1 VANRLCVGHH
11 QKSEFDTKL
20 FVCSLVR
27 GYRIDGAFLP
37 NAVGPA
43 VDLRQSEEMVSL
55 VEVSDEAA
63 DFPKGI
69 RFVLVN
75 NRVLSTGERCAL
87 CGGFIK
93 KGYVRDS
100 QTDAI
105 DLLRHAMLR
114 GGRTYSSVHWQK
126 NRGRKVS

>member
-55 VEVSDEAA
+55 VEVSDEAV
-63 DFPKGI
+63 DFPH
-69 RFVLVN
+69 VP
-75 NRVLSTGERCAL
+75 RVQANCAL

-100 QTDAI
+100 QTRLIYCDTQCFA
-105 DLLRHAMLR
+105 
-114 GGRTYSSVHWQK
+114 GGGHIAVSIGK

>member
-55 VEVSDEAA
+55 VEVSDEAV
-63 DFPKGI
+63 DFPQGI

-75 NRVLSTGERCAL
+75 NRVPSTGERCAL

-100 QTDAI
+100 QTRLIYCDAQCF
-105 DLLRHAMLR
+105 A
-114 GGRTYSSVHWQK
+114 GGGHIAVSIGK
-126 NRGRKVS
+126 NRERKVS